1 MTAYQIITVALGFAG
16 LIFGMIGIWNKTT
29 IEVAKIQVQVKNLE
43 HEMAQKEQSLLK
55 LETRNTLEHDNIIR
69 KLDEINAKR

>member
-55 LETRNTLEHDNIIR
+55 LETRNTLEHDNIMR
-69 KLDEINAKR
+69 KLDEINAKK